1 MREKENYKT
10 TKEKTNEKPIVIDNK
25 TLSIEQILTRLED
38 LISKNQNPY
47 SVSKEIEEL
56 KSIFYIK
63 LKKEDKESQLESN
76 ISKKVENVKEKH
88 PLEIKFRAFYDKYRK
103 IKSDFR
109 KNKEKE
115 EKENLRI
122 KRTIIQDIDLLSK
135 EEESIKLTFE
145 KFRTLQ
151 KKWKATGNVPITEN
165 SHIWQ
170 SYNHHVELFYDFIK
184 INNDLRDLDFKRNL
198 EEKIKICEKA
208 EALLKEKSINKAHI
222 SLQGLHEHWKNVGP
236 VERKQRESIWE
247 RFQEISKKINRKRN
261 DYFTEKKKIYSLK
274 LEEKNAISTLIN
286 DLSSEKII
294 SHNQWQEA
302 NKRCNELEN
311 QWKSLGRLDKE
322 KNKIAWNKLRS
333 ALKNFYTKRNTF
345 YKEKKKNNKKILENK
360 LAICKKAESIQHNTN
375 WKETGK
381 ELIKLQEEWKNSEF
395 LTGNESNQIWNRF
408 RNACDIFFAA
418 RKAYYE
424 KVKEEEKVISKK
436 KESLIQK
443 LKKFKI
449 LSNSKENMKDL
460 NQFGLEWKKIGYNSS
475 DKSNID
481 SQFLKL
487 LNSKYEKIGLTG
499 RALDKEKYKNKI
511 ISFNGNDIAIK
522 NEKKFLKSRIDSLKK
537 EIKQYENNISFFKA
551 EETTKVLLKEVQK
564 KIDLTNT
571 NIVDLEKKIQ
581 MLNKA

>member
-1 MREKENYKT
+1 MRERENCKIS
-10 TKEKTNEKPIVIDNK
+10 KEKTNEKPIVIDNK
-25 TLSIEQILTRLED
+25 TLSIEKILTRLDD
-38 LISKNQNPY
+38 LLSKNQNPY
-47 SVSKEIEEL
+47 SISKEIEEL

-63 LKKEDKESQLESN
+63 LKKEDKESLLESN
-76 ISKKVENVKEKH
+76 TSKKDQNVQEKN
-88 PLEIKFRAFYDKYRK
+88 PLEIKFKAFYDKYRK

-122 KRTIIQDIDLLSK
+122 KKTIIQDIDLLSK

-170 SYNHHVELFYDFIK
+170 SYNHHIELFYDFIK

-222 SLQGLHEHWKNVGP
+222 SLQELHDHWKNIGP

-247 RFQEISKKINRKRN
+247 RFKEISKKINKKRN

-294 SHNQWQEA
+294 SHNKWQEA
-302 NKRCNELEN
+302 NNRCGELEN
-311 QWKSLGRLDKE
+311 QWKSIGGLDKE
-322 KNKIAWNKLRS
+322 KNKIAWKKLRA
-333 ALKNFYTKRNTF
+333 ALKNFYTKRNNF

-360 LAICKKAESIQHNTN
+360 LAICRKAESLKHNTN

-395 LTGNESNQIWNRF
+395 LTSNESNQIWNRF

-424 KVKEEEKVISKK
+424 KVKKEEKVISKK
-436 KESLIQK
+436 KESLIEK

-449 LSNSKENMKDL
+449 LSNSKENIKNL
-460 NQFGLEWKKIGYNSS
+460 NQFGLEWKKIGYNSNE
-475 DKSNID
+475 KSNID

-487 LNSKYEKIGLTG
+487 LNSKYEKLGLTET
-499 RALDKEKYKNKI
+499 ALNKEKYKNKI

-551 EETTKVLLKEVQK
+551 EETTKALLKEVQK